1 MQNHQLY
8 TIDEN
13 ASSINPVKSYSPYE
27 PEKKTKTI
35 KRSVIG
41 LLIVSIIL
49 VIALVLSIVLV
60 FTIGLKAARGNNSQ
74 EENLPASP
82 PYEPCAC
89 GCPSI
94 EPIFTERTTATARV
108 VNGETARPH
117 SWPWQMLL
125 LVVDE
130 DQTPVSYCGATLFT
144 DRHIL
149 TAAHCVHQYFPPF
162 IFLFSGQHTFNLS
175 VSLRSGHQVNGIYIH
190 EGYNAYYQND
200 IAILTIEPPVRFDSF
215 IQPICLPTP
224 DSPVLQANEELV
236 AIGWGRISGEP
247 DTNISPLNLQQVKL
261 AYVPTTNPNCSDL
274 FQESVGVHPGQM
286 CAGKPGYNVCQGD
299 SGGPL
304 MRRIRKPYTE
314 TYYWHQM
321 GIASATIDCGWNS
334 TWPDIYTNVPYYYN
348 WIMAT
353 VKRTI

>member
-1 MQNHQLY
+1 
-8 TIDEN
+8 
-13 ASSINPVKSYSPYE
+13 
-27 PEKKTKTI
+27 
-35 KRSVIG
+35 
-41 LLIVSIIL
+41 VSI
-49 VIALVLSIVLV
+49 
-60 FTIGLKAARGNNSQ
+60 
-74 EENLPASP
+74 
-82 PYEPCAC
+82 
-89 GCPSI
+89 
-94 EPIFTERTTATARV
+94 
-108 VNGETARPH
+108 
-117 SWPWQMLL
+117 
-125 LVVDE
+125 
-130 DQTPVSYCGATLFT
+130 CGATLFT

-162 IFLFSGQHTFNLS
+162 IFLFSGQHTFNLN
-175 VSLRSGHQVNGIYIH
+175 VSLRSGHQVNGVYIH

-224 DSPVLQANEELV
+224 DSPILQANEELV
-236 AIGWGRISGEP
+236 AIGWGRISGQP
-247 DTNISPLNLQQVKL
+247 DTNIFPRNLQQVKL

-274 FQESVGVHPGQM
+274 FEGSGGVHPGQM

-314 TYYWHQM
+314 TYYWQQI
-321 GIASATIDCGWNS
+321 GIVSATVDCGWNS